1 MYSFRSNYYQY
12 SVASTNQ
19 AVFFIGGR
27 HLAGGSFSSV
37 IAKYEDDEW
46 SPRPYGNLKKSR
58 RALGSIAYGTEM
70 VVIGGETNDN
80 S

>member
-37 IAKYEDDEW
+37 IAKYEDHEW
-46 SPRPYGNLKKSR
+46 SRYGNLKKSR
-58 RALGSIAYGTEM
+58 RGLGSIAFGTEM
-70 VVIGGETNDN
+70 LVIGGETNDN